1 MVRSVWLR
9 FIYLVAAGGYHLALR
24 RPVTAHGYILSAK
37 IIWWLY
43 GPMWGRGCG
52 RVTA

>member
-1 MVRSVWLR
+1 MIRTVWFR
-9 FIYLVAAGGYHLALR
+9 FSYLVVLGGYHLALR

-37 IIWWLY
+37 TIWWLC

-52 RVTA
+52 LRV